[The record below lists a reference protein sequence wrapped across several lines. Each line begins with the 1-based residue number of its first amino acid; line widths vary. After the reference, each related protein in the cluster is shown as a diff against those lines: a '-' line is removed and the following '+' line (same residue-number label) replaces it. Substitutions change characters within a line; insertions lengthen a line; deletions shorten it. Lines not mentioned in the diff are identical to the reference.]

1 VLYPLVLIKS
11 LNVSHSLSSSV
22 LAGGG
27 WMMRGGRFTCGV
39 VKTCWSG
46 RSLDWAVSL
55 TDPSLLLWPLS
66 DLLERSDDSLPDLDL
81 DLLVP
86 ELPLRLILGVG
97 SLIGSKH
104 NLSKGMLANLL
115 SLYNLNS

>member
-1 VLYPLVLIKS
+1 
-11 LNVSHSLSSSV
+11 
-22 LAGGG
+22 
-27 WMMRGGRFTCGV
+27 MRGGRFTCGV
-39 VKTCWSG
+39 VKTYCSR

-55 TDPSLLLWPLS
+55 TDPSLLLWSLS
-66 DLLERSDDSLPDLDL
+66 DLLEHFGDSLPDLDL
-81 DLLVP
+81 DLSVL
-86 ELPLRLILGVG
+86 ELLLRLTLGIG